1 MDDQASCGQRPI
13 PDRLCSLKR
22 SPVALGEIPFHV
34 RISDETG
41 KHVSNGV
48 MISSCWVLTTGQQIS
63 PHDVKNLRAK
73 FGSRRFTETEKSELE
88 YAQVH
93 QISKRIK
100 VGDLYLLQL
109 YPSSELSSECVPLS
123 DTVQPICLE
132 QDPLQ
137 VGSNRASNP
146 FLPGIIILIPYE
158 RDF

>member
-1 MDDQASCGQRPI
+1 MDRAASRKIEKFQDKI
-13 PDRLCSLKR
+13 PRKSQILISIESYRND
-22 SPVALGEIPFHV
+22 ALGI
-34 RISDETG
+34 RLST
-41 KHVSNGV
+41 NG
-48 MISSCWVLTTGQQIS
+48 S
-63 PHDVKNLRAK
+63 KNLVFNNIFR
-73 FGSRRFTETEKSELE
+73 ETEKSELE

-137 VGSNRASNP
+137 VGSNRARASLFTWYHIFNNK
-146 FLPGIIILIPYE
+146 
-158 RDF
+158 